1 MKGAG
6 SLFRVADDRDKQM
19 RKPVVDV
26 QLDLFRVNKYQL
38 DLFGLR
44 LVKQAGDYAVDA
56 DRFTHTGGT
65 GNEQM
70 RHFRNVKEHRLPG
83 NIDSEGNIEL
93 ALRLPESL
101 GIDKLAQ
108 IDRRNRLVRHLNAD
122 GSLSGDR
129 RFDSYP
135 GRGKVE
141 GNVVNKIGDSPDPD
155 PLLRSKLV
163 SRYRRSA
170 GDIDYPC
177 PHPEAGKSVHQ
188 LLRVCVKL
196 VADVHVFR

>member
-1 MKGAG
+1 
-6 SLFRVADDRDKQM
+6 
-19 RKPVVDV
+19 
-26 QLDLFRVNKYQL
+26 
-38 DLFGLR
+38 
-44 LVKQAGDYAVDA
+44 
-56 DRFTHTGGT
+56 
-65 GNEQM
+65 M
-70 RHFRNVKEHRLPG
+70 RHFRNVKEHRLSG
-83 NIDSEGNIEL
+83 NIDSEGDIEL

-163 SRYRRSA
+163 SRYSRPA

-196 VADVHVFR
+196 VADVHVSR